1 MNNEPH
7 GDDRRVL
14 TGRLFRVRSGQKV
27 ELTAEEPMSEPAEP
41 VRRPARVAQMLALA
55 HALENAIDEGFY
67 ENRAEVASVLGL
79 TRARIT
85 QFLGLTMLAPDIQE
99 ELLFLEAIDGVE
111 PLSVRAL
118 RPIARMPSWSE
129 QRDAWRC
136 LRGSFA

>member
-27 ELTAEEPMSEPAEP
+27 ALTAEEPMSEPAEP

-55 HALENAIDEGFY
+55 HALENAIEEGFY

-118 RPIARMPSWSE
+118 RPIARMASWRE

-136 LRGSFA
+136 LRGSIA